1 MSQTAALCQ
10 VQVSNGIRG
19 RSKRRRSLRHPR
31 PPSRPQLGIRISGL
45 AHGGSQGATATVV
58 LPLIPVASMICPEIV

>member
-10 VQVSNGIRG
+10 VPACNGIRG
-19 RSKRRRSLRHPR
+19 RSKKRSLRHPR